1 MTQEYVTAFKTKD
14 LPQLGTLFEA
24 TARIHTMGI
33 KQTALAQYSKDMASV
48 CGPNTPY
55 IAPDILADVW
65 PLSTPPHC
73 RLIVLISQ
81 AHVVA
86 SNNAMSVF
94 AKAPKL
100 HSPVLE
106 DAMRIELEDAIA
118 HK

>member
-1 MTQEYVTAFKTKD
+1 MF
-14 LPQLGTLFEA
+14 F
-24 TARIHTMGI
+24 
-33 KQTALAQYSKDMASV
+33 ASNV
-48 CGPNTPY
+48 IPT
-55 IAPDILADVW
+55 
-65 PLSTPPHC
+65 T
-73 RLIVLISQ
+73 Q

-118 HK
+118 HKYVLGFD